1 MLGLDSFLGQ
11 IPIFLFSLIGGVVA
25 DRMDRRTL
33 LVGSQLIQM
42 SCAFLLATLF
52 ALGQVSVWHILSL
65 SFVVGLAQA
74 FGGPAYLALVPTLV
88 PPTQLQNA
96 VALNSIQFNLARVIG
111 PMLGGL
117 ALKNYGAAWC
127 FALNGVSY
135 VAPIIALLFLPIRQ
149 ITKAGVSMF
158 SSLKEG
164 LNFVSRREGLPA
176 LIVIAFCMTAF
187 GVPLLVYIPVVVRDV
202 FHGGP
207 EMFTSMLVV
216 SGVGAIV
223 GAIIVAA
230 FGSVP
235 DKGRIALLALAILGI
250 LIAGFGLSRSLTFS
264 FILMFFGGLA
274 LMATFAMISS
284 LVQLIVGDEMRGRV
298 MSVYN
303 VAFRGGMPFGALI
316 SGQLITMSNVGIV
329 LAGNGII
336 LFLIAMW
343 FLVVQRR
350 VAKL

>member
-1 MLGLDSFLGQ
+1 MDADTRAELARPRTHELPEDAGLDSFLGQ
-11 IPIFLFSLIGGVVA
+11 IPIFLFSLIGGSSPTEWTAGLCWWARKSFRCRVHSCL
-25 DRMDRRTL
+25 RPCSRWGRSTSRTFSHCHL
-33 LVGSQLIQM
+33 LSGSPR
-42 SCAFLLATLF
+42 LLAARPTWPSYR
-52 ALGQVSVWHILSL
+52 LG
-65 SFVVGLAQA
+65 
-74 FGGPAYLALVPTLV
+74 YL
-88 PPTQLQNA
+88 PTQLQNA

-127 FALNGVSY
+127 FGLNGISY
-135 VAPIIALLFLPIRQ
+135 MAPIIALLFLPIRQ
-149 ITKAGVSMF
+149 VTKAGVSMV

-164 LNFVSRREGLPA
+164 LNFVSKREGLPA

-235 DKGRIALLALAILGI
+235 DKGRIALLTLAMLGI
-250 LIAGFGLSRSLTFS
+250 LIAGFGLSRSLSFS

-284 LVQLIVGDEMRGRV
+284 LVQLSWAMRCE
-298 MSVYN
+298 
-303 VAFRGGMPFGALI
+303 GGL
-316 SGQLITMSNVGIV
+316 
-329 LAGNGII
+329 
-336 LFLIAMW
+336 
-343 FLVVQRR
+343 
-350 VAKL
+350 